1 MGHRGFE
8 VTRRDAGSVSVL
20 VVGGAVDVTCCRRL
34 VAAIHEALGEAPEQL
49 VLDLCGIEFVDSSGL
64 GVLVHARRRARRL
77 GIQLKLVCNV
87 PSALKVL
94 SLTGLDRAFDVYPT
108 SERALAAAGPRAAV
122 R

>member
-1 MGHRGFE
+1 MGHSRFD
-8 VTRRDAGSVSVL
+8 VTRRDAGSVTVL
-20 VVGGAVDVTCCRRL
+20 AVRGAVDMSRCRRL
-34 VAAIHEALGEAPEQL
+34 VAAIHEALRDGPEQL

-64 GVLVHARRRARRL
+64 GVLVHARRRALRL

-108 SERALAAAGPRAAV
+108 SEGALAASGARALV
-122 R
+122 S

>member
-1 MGHRGFE
+1 MGRSRFE

-20 VVGGAVDVTCCRRL
+20 VVRGAVDLSRCRRL
-34 VAAIHEALGEAPEQL
+34 VAAIHEAFRDAPEQL

-64 GVLVHARRRARRL
+64 GVLVHARRRALRR

-108 SERALAAAGPRAAV
+108 SERALAASGGGALA
-122 R
+122 